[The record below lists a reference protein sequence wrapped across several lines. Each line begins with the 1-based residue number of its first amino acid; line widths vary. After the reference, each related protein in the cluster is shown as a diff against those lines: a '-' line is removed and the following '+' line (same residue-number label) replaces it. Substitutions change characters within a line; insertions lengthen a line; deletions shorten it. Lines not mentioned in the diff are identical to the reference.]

1 MSPLGSYLGRL
12 REERGL
18 SIEELARLTRVAPR
32 YLEALEHD
40 DFTALPAPVFTK
52 GYIRAYCQA
61 LDVPGDEALA
71 RYSETAQV
79 AVATAPVPA
88 GAGTHPVG
96 DGTRRSGGT
105 LLISFGLLIGFGLA
119 LFVVALLLQSG
130 RPEVGAGRV
139 EPPSARLEAKA
150 NPIAS
155 SPAPPPSAAPVPV
168 APSPPAAAS
177 PATTIPPTVTNAPAS
192 AASPPAPAAK
202 PAPIGTSTPGSAVS
216 APANVAK
223 PTPAVTGAPGSGTG
237 APSPVASAPTGA
249 TSGPTGAAAGPAALT
264 PGPSDSKSGAP
275 ADGRPTDGVPTAMAQ
290 LPPLRLG
297 GVASPYRLVAR
308 TQESTWLR
316 VRTEDGRATEETIPA
331 GEVREWISNRPFM
344 VTIGNAGGIALEL
357 NGQRLPPLG
366 GRGVPIFRLILPPP
380 EP

>member
-88 GAGTHPVG
+88 GAGTRPVG

-139 EPPSARLEAKA
+139 EPPSPRLEAKA

-155 SPAPPPSAAPVPV
+155 APAPPPSAAPVPV

-177 PATTIPPTVTNAPAS
+177 PATTAPPTVTNAPAS

-202 PAPIGTSTPGSAVS
+202 PAPTVTSTPGSALS
-216 APANVAK
+216 TPANLAK

-237 APSPVASAPTGA
+237 A
-249 TSGPTGAAAGPAALT
+249 AAGPAART

-344 VTIGNAGGIALEL
+344 VTIGNAGGVALEL